1 MFRVIASTV
10 GPALFFLSL
19 EITLRIVGYGYP
31 PTATIKCKVNG
42 TDAYADNVKFGWR
55 FFPQN
60 IAQEFDPFIFS
71 ADKPDDTYRII
82 ILGASAAQGTPEAAF
97 SFGRILQT
105 ILQNAYP
112 KVKFEVIVAA
122 MPAIN
127 SHVVVEIAKD
137 CAKHQP
143 NLFVAYLGNNEVV
156 GRYLP
161 TRCRTRISR

>member
-1 MFRVIASTV
+1 MTAKHSDGSNKSSPNKPTRKKRRRKRNRSHKIAPDKCAGRRKQEQQRDKQGAPPKRVKGWRLWMFRVIASTV

-31 PTATIKCKVNG
+31 ATATIKCKVNG

-71 ADKPDDTYRII
+71 ADKPDDTYRIF

-97 SFGRILQT
+97 SFGRIL
-105 ILQNAYP
+105 
-112 KVKFEVIVAA
+112 
-122 MPAIN
+122 
-127 SHVVVEIAKD
+127 
-137 CAKHQP
+137 
-143 NLFVAYLGNNEVV
+143 
-156 GRYLP
+156 
-161 TRCRTRISR
+161 